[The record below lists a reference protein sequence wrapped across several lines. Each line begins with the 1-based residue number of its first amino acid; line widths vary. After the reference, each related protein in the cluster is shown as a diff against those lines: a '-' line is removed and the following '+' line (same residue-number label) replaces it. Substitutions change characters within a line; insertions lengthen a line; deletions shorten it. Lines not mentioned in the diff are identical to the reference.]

1 MNKEMQAVTVV
12 ELVGAGAVPITS
24 AEMKDYGL
32 GVAAADL
39 VDVDEPLSAED

>member
-1 MNKEMQAVTVV
+1 MSKEVQIVPAAAVA
-12 ELVGAGAVPITS
+12 EAGAVPVTG

-39 VDVDEPLSAED
+39 VDVDEPLVAEG

>member
-1 MNKEMQAVTVV
+1 MNHEVQIVPAAVAAD
-12 ELVGAGAVPITS
+12 AGAVPVTG

-39 VDVDEPLSAED
+39 VDVDEPLSGED